1 MAQHA
6 RRIVLFVLF
15 LAVIAGCG
23 DSNSGGSANG
33 GNGSAPSSASGNSR
47 GATPDKLVFGFVP
60 SLEADKIAETAKP
73 MADFI
78 SKETGIPVE
87 TITATNYTGLIQAM
101 GSGQV
106 DIGALAP
113 FAYVLAH
120 SENGARVLLKSSRKG
135 ALTYHA
141 MFLARADSGIK
152 SIEEA
157 KGKRMAWVDAASA
170 SGYLFPAAYLKA
182 KGMDPD
188 TFFSNTTFAGSHDNA
203 IRAVYNG
210 DVDVCSVYDDA
221 RNKVEKLLPDVKQK
235 VVMIGKT
242 DEIPNDTFSVRKD
255 LDPALAEKIKAALL
269 KYAATPEGKKTL
281 LDTYEIDGLAEAKD
295 EDYEVV
301 RQTARAMGVDLQSID
316 KKPAPAPA
324 PTAKK

>member
-1 MAQHA
+1 
-6 RRIVLFVLF
+6 
-15 LAVIAGCG
+15 
-23 DSNSGGSANG
+23 
-33 GNGSAPSSASGNSR
+33 
-47 GATPDKLVFGFVP
+47 
-60 SLEADKIAETAKP
+60 
-73 MADFI
+73 
-78 SKETGIPVE
+78 
-87 TITATNYTGLIQAM
+87 M

-120 SENGARVLLKSSRKG
+120 SDNGARVLLKSSRKG

-170 SGYLFPAAYLKA
+170 SGYLFPAAYLKT

-188 TFFSNTTFAGSHDNA
+188 TFFFRHD
-203 IRAVYNG
+203 IRRQPRQRDTGRLQRRRGCVQRVRRRAQQG
-210 DVDVCSVYDDA
+210 RKTA
-221 RNKVEKLLPDVKQK
+221 PRREAKGRP
-235 VVMIGKT
+235 IGKT

-281 LDTYEIDGLAEAKD
+281 LDTYEIDGMAEAKD

-301 RQTARAMGVDLQSID
+301 RQTARAMDIDLEALD
-316 KKPAPAPA
+316 NKPAPAPA
-324 PTAKK
+324 PAAKK